1 MSRLAAVAV
10 TLVVLALGALVLSA
24 RVEGQRPA
32 PPPDAV
38 GQAQA
43 PAARPPAPAPTPEAF
58 RPASAL
64 PSSTA
69 FEDQPEKG
77 QANGFDF
84 FRDPLNAKKPM
95 ITFEEIM
102 QADVADKPKVMQT
115 QRRLLER
122 RYNLSPRL
130 DPSAKMSRGKP
141 LPVGPTAKL
150 ASGVSWDALG
160 RMSPEE
166 IKRRGV
172 FPYPALPH
180 PKQVT
185 GGQVFPQEQVR
196 MFRGSSASTST
207 STCRRPSFPSF
218 HPRSS

>member
-122 RYNLSPRL
+122 RYNRYITH
-130 DPSAKMSRGKP
+130 AR
-141 LPVGPTAKL
+141 
-150 ASGVSWDALG
+150 
-160 RMSPEE
+160 
-166 IKRRGV
+166 
-172 FPYPALPH
+172 
-180 PKQVT
+180 
-185 GGQVFPQEQVR
+185 
-196 MFRGSSASTST
+196 
-207 STCRRPSFPSF
+207 
-218 HPRSS
+218 